1 MRDNAVALV
10 LTYAEAGALFET
22 GNLGM
27 KRREE
32 LGMTINPKA
41 LEALAKI
48 AMGMGY
54 VPTVNGVIVQLG
66 KPRGD
71 DLGED

>member
-22 GNLGM
+22 ANLGM

-32 LGMTINPKA
+32 LGITINTKA
-41 LEALAKI
+41 LGALAKI

-54 VPTVNGVIVQLG
+54 APTVDSVIVQLG
-66 KPRGD
+66 APMGD
-71 DLGED
+71 ELGED